1 MKKLLCILLS
11 LVTVL
16 GLCACG
22 GGTKTDE
29 NALQAGF
36 WREVCLPD
44 DAIVYIAGGDP
55 ASDPSTDGVLDE
67 LAVTCIAL
75 KQGGKTYLIYT
86 CDIVDID
93 GKFYH
98 TTETAITNATGIPVE
113 QIILNATHTHSA
125 PTLKNDLPGKD
136 AYLVK
141 FNDACA
147 TAGQKAIEDLSPA
160 TLSYGSVMTE
170 KMVGVRHYWMN
181 DGSDY
186 GNGHGTSEGLASGY
200 KEHMYDADPECQIL
214 RLTRAAENKKDI
226 LMVNL
231 AAHSTMASGTNTS
244 SLSADIGG
252 YTRNYIESEMSD
264 VQVAYFIAA
273 GGDSTPSSKI
283 TGEFPYGKNLN
294 GFGEAL
300 GTYVINTLDSMTAAQ
315 GDEIKL
321 YIEDYTAKRNK
332 EGVDDPERLA
342 QAREVVAAK
351 NKHGNYSNDE
361 VKGLV
366 KQYGFASYYEASGIV
381 GRVNAPAT
389 GTLPVTAMTVGDVGL
404 VFASYEMF
412 SEHGRKIKDESPMAF
427 TFIITCS
434 EDDKA
439 YIPSDTAFAYKFY
452 ETFVTP
458 YAQGTGAALAE
469 RYCQI
474 LGCLKDN
481 TEVPAQE
488 PVA

>member
-1 MKKLLCILLS
+1 MKKLTCLLLA
-11 LVTVL
+11 LVMVL

-22 GGTKTDE
+22 GGAKEDP
-29 NALQAGF
+29 NVLQAGF

-44 DAIVYIAGGDP
+44 DPIVYIAGGDP

-67 LAVTCIAL
+67 LAVTAIAL
-75 KQGGKTYLIYT
+75 KQGGMTYLIYT

-93 GKFYH
+93 GAFYR
-98 TTETAITNATGIPVE
+98 TTETAISEATGLPVE

-125 PTLKNDLPGKD
+125 PTLKNNLPGKD

-147 TAGQKAIEDLSPA
+147 MAGQKAIEDLSPA
-160 TLSYGSVMTE
+160 KLSYGSIMTE

-181 DGSDY
+181 DGSSY
-186 GNGHGTSEGLASGY
+186 GNGHGTSAGLASGY
-200 KEHMYDADPECQIL
+200 KEHMYDADEECQVL
-214 RLTRAAENKKDI
+214 RLTRDAENKKDI

-231 AAHSTMASGTNTS
+231 GAHSTMASGTNTS

-252 YTRNYIESEMSD
+252 YTRNYLESEMD

-273 GGDSTPSSKI
+273 AGDATPSSKI
-283 TGEFPYGKNLN
+283 AGEFPYGKNLN

-300 GTYVINTLDSMTAAQ
+300 GNYVITALDSMTDAQ
-315 GDEIKL
+315 GTEIKL
-321 YIEDYTAKRNK
+321 HIEDFTAKRNK

-351 NKHGNYSNDE
+351 NRLGNYSNDE
-361 VKGLV
+361 VRGLV
-366 KQYGFASYYEASGIV
+366 SKYGFASYYEASGIA
-381 GRVNAPAT
+381 GRVNAPLT
-389 GTLPVTAMTVGDVGL
+389 DTLPVTAMTVGDVGF

-412 SEHGRKIKDESPMAF
+412 SEHGKKLKEDSPMAF

-439 YIPSDTAFAYKFY
+439 YIPSDIAFEHKFY

-458 YAQGTGAALAE
+458 YAQGTGVALVE
-469 RYCQI
+469 RYCEI
-474 LGCLKDN
+474 LGALKDG
-481 TEVPAQE
+481 TEVPAQVMPE
-488 PVA
+488 